1 MNGTLG
7 LTCTREYEV
16 LVQKFVG
23 TYSIRSSQVDISSHQ
38 RGIPELQVARNSPGP
53 VARSQGSIK
62 CLLKKIDKLK
72 KSLEG
77 SCLDR
82 VVSAHQIILLT
93 VI

>member
-38 RGIPELQVARNSPGP
+38 RGIPELQVARNSPGLE
-53 VARSQGSIK
+53 SG
-62 CLLKKIDKLK
+62 LDKMFAEKNRQTKEELRGE
-72 KSLEG
+72 LP
-77 SCLDR
+77 
-82 VVSAHQIILLT
+82 
-93 VI
+93 